1 MQECGEQGE
10 KQGEVEGREMSRL
23 ELQRKRATLEKRLP
37 LRQCS
42 ENSWE
47 FKMASASLGQGRLL
61 LS

>member
-10 KQGEVEGREMSRL
+10 KQGEVEGREMSRAGIT
-23 ELQRKRATLEKRLP
+23 EEESHIRKKLP

-61 LS
+61 LL